1 MRTIVENIYS
11 SAMRLHK
18 QIRGALDGSPKARA
32 PTVVTIYSMHDGESG
47 QWVVGD
53 PDQDP
58 MRVAARL
65 RLCADIIEKR
75 APFTEDNWL

>member
-1 MRTIVENIYS
+1 MS
-11 SAMRLHK
+11 GDDLMAAAKKLHEK
-18 QIRGALDGSPKARA
+18 IRAALDSSPKAKS
-32 PTVVTIYSMHDGESG
+32 PTVVTVYSMHDGEGG

-58 MRVAARL
+58 ARVAARL

-75 APFTEDNWL
+75 APFTQDNWP